1 MAGEKVMNGNLRM
14 TLDEKTVYHSTECS
28 VTLTREIR
36 ERSTKDTDGVERAK
50 GQKSFSGS
58 ASALAVY
65 LSDGED
71 AHDFGALFDL
81 YNDDTD
87 TAIPIE
93 FVPSEGDAS
102 FMFKGECII
111 ESLELN
117 LAVEEDGTASI
128 SFSGSKKLEKVDL
141 PNI

>member
-14 TLDEKTVYHSTECS
+14 TLDEKTIYHSTECS
-28 VTLTREIR
+28 VSLTREIR

-71 AHDFGALFDL
+71 AHDFGDRKS
-81 YNDDTD
+81 N
-87 TAIPIE
+87 
-93 FVPSEGDAS
+93 V
-102 FMFKGECII
+102 
-111 ESLELN
+111 
-117 LAVEEDGTASI
+117 
-128 SFSGSKKLEKVDL
+128 
-141 PNI
+141 